1 MKALSGAMGGGSS
14 ILVGPA
20 AELSRRLS
28 LPVLA
33 DGGEVRPVKPADSSG
48 REAAVVGLL
57 DAVSV
62 GDGVDVEPLLVV
74 RLKSDRV
81 LLIRLESPPP
91 PSLPVL

>member
-1 MKALSGAMGGGSS
+1 M
-14 ILVGPA
+14 LVGPA
-20 AELSRRLS
+20 AGLSRRLS

-48 REAAVVGLL
+48 REAAAVVEVL

-62 GDGVDVEPLLVV
+62 GEGVDVEPLLVV